1 MIRPA
6 LAIINQGHAWQNR
19 ARDGMK
25 YVAVG
30 GLIEPCPHPMIEQA
44 AAPSRTAP
52 G

>member
-1 MIRPA
+1 MLTTLRIDPDA
-6 LAIINQGHAWQNR
+6 PQNWAW
-19 ARDGMK
+19 DGTK